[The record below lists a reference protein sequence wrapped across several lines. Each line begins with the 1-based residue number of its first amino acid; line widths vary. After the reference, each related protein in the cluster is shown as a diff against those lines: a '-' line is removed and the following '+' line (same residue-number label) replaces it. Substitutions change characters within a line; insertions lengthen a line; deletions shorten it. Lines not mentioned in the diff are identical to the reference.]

1 MYTVRKETSMYP
13 YGIPDYREYAS
24 STEESVFFG
33 SLFDFSFSQFVTE
46 HLIRVLYILAFIVAV
61 IAAISSVVALF
72 SQGVMAG
79 LFSIL
84 LAPLAFLLV
93 MVIAR
98 VWLEMLVVLFRIASY
113 LREINEKVK

>member
-1 MYTVRKETSMYP
+1 MFP
-13 YGIPDYREYAS
+13 YEVPDYRERDLS
-24 STEESVFFG
+24 EGESDFWG
-33 SLFDFSFSQFVTE
+33 SLFDFTFSRFVTE
-46 HLIRVLYILAFIVAV
+46 HLIRVLYILAFILAV
-61 IAAISSVVALF
+61 IAAVSSAVALF
-72 SQGVMAG
+72 SQGLMAG

-84 LAPLAFLLV
+84 LAPLAFVLV